1 MSEKKSLIGLVP
13 YQEKDSSVFFGREKE
28 VENLLQIIQKN
39 KLITLTGPSG
49 SGKSSLINAGLLP
62 RLRKGFLGQ
71 SGKEWSICKFR
82 PGVSPIDNMIGAL
95 TTSGVFNKDRR
106 SNTEDFLNYKKII
119 EEDRALSLSKIYTN
133 SEIYNNQNLLIIVD
147 QLEDLFLFDSFES
160 SKPGEDQLLFEII
173 SRTARMK
180 ETSIYFLICLQT
192 EHISGLSAFS
202 SIQELFNKS
211 QYAIPNFGAE
221 GLKKNIRKNFTERGI
236 GFDSDAYQA
245 LLDPLT
251 TDLSILPNIQ
261 FLLYRLYCEETDLK
275 SITIQ
280 TLEKL
285 GGVKNVISNKLEEI
299 YGSLS
304 DADQENFSKIFRA
317 TMNFE
322 NPNTNFYA
330 NDFENIVEVSGV
342 EKEDAN
348 RLILHFQSHFGSF
361 FDIMEE
367 KISGI
372 ESKKN
377 TRFLLTHILSF
388 KYQNNIHWQ
397 REQAWKKHEK
407 AMLLSY
413 IDYANLSNKHA
424 VGDIGLMSS
433 PELDVAIQWKED
445 AGHDENWAKKYAF
458 NYSKTIEYINKSQ
471 ITFNRNRERE
481 EYKIKRKK
489 RITKVVISII
499 SVLTVVAIIMAI
511 GAIINK
517 AKAEKNFE
525 EANMAK
531 ELAEKKSIEAENER
545 VKASESEQIALE
557 EKKLADS
564 ARVMAQISLR
574 KARIAQRKA
583 VESAKEAE
591 AQKKLAEASEK
602 VATEKQEEAL
612 IQQEK
617 ANIAKDQAEK
627 LRQIALLETEF
638 YPLMLQLER
647 LVEDNSF
654 QTSKNLII
662 ATIEEALVKYYQY
675 KDLITE
681 TNSGKIVTE
690 GLFGLL
696 QTALRVL
703 ENKNTY
709 SETSMLIKKI
719 NPNASIRSVS
729 TYKNN
734 IIALGGDDQYLYVLN
749 GATKAE
755 IPRIKINGRIRKVEI
770 VNDKIIY
777 VGTFEGDVYQID
789 LNSRNARD
797 QKRRIHQSDTPIK
810 ELFYN
815 ANRNQFFIVASKKVF
830 RFENGISTIISENN
844 ELTASTFLPKIN
856 ALLLASDQGLI
867 SNTGEKNNLI
877 PLREIDFTSEKIT
890 ALSLA
895 GDRLFV
901 GTSLGQIYVYNVNLL
916 TRDRVSLSFID
927 KIILHR
933 SEITKL
939 FFDQTNNNLYSASF
953 DNQVL
958 KYNIDLDTVGNITT
972 SAISFIG
979 HEKWV
984 WDINLIKNADGDDL
998 IITADEN
1005 GNLLSW
1011 FDTSEKL
1018 VAKVENLIKLKK
1030 QEK

>member
-1 MSEKKSLIGLVP
+1 
-13 YQEKDSSVFFGREKE
+13 
-28 VENLLQIIQKN
+28 
-39 KLITLTGPSG
+39 
-49 SGKSSLINAGLLP
+49 
-62 RLRKGFLGQ
+62 
-71 SGKEWSICKFR
+71 
-82 PGVSPIDNMIGAL
+82 MIGAL

-147 QLEDLFLFDSFES
+147 QLEDLFLFNTFES

-192 EHISGLSAFS
+192 EYISGLSAFS

-299 YGSLS
+299 YCSLS
-304 DADQENFSKIFRA
+304 DADQKKISKIIRA

-348 RLILHFQSHFGSF
+348 RLILHFQNHFGSF
-361 FDIMEE
+361 FDIMEK

-445 AGHDENWAKKYAF
+445 VGHDKNWAKKYAF

-531 ELAEKKSIEAENER
+531 ELAEKKSIEA
-545 VKASESEQIALE
+545 
-557 EKKLADS
+557 
-564 ARVMAQISLR
+564 
-574 KARIAQRKA
+574 
-583 VESAKEAE
+583 
-591 AQKKLAEASEK
+591 
-602 VATEKQEEAL
+602 
-612 IQQEK
+612 
-617 ANIAKDQAEK
+617 
-627 LRQIALLETEF
+627 
-638 YPLMLQLER
+638 
-647 LVEDNSF
+647 
-654 QTSKNLII
+654 
-662 ATIEEALVKYYQY
+662 
-675 KDLITE
+675 
-681 TNSGKIVTE
+681 
-690 GLFGLL
+690 
-696 QTALRVL
+696 
-703 ENKNTY
+703 
-709 SETSMLIKKI
+709 
-719 NPNASIRSVS
+719 
-729 TYKNN
+729 
-734 IIALGGDDQYLYVLN
+734 
-749 GATKAE
+749 
-755 IPRIKINGRIRKVEI
+755 
-770 VNDKIIY
+770 
-777 VGTFEGDVYQID
+777 
-789 LNSRNARD
+789 
-797 QKRRIHQSDTPIK
+797 
-810 ELFYN
+810 
-815 ANRNQFFIVASKKVF
+815 
-830 RFENGISTIISENN
+830 
-844 ELTASTFLPKIN
+844 
-856 ALLLASDQGLI
+856 
-867 SNTGEKNNLI
+867 
-877 PLREIDFTSEKIT
+877 
-890 ALSLA
+890 
-895 GDRLFV
+895 
-901 GTSLGQIYVYNVNLL
+901 
-916 TRDRVSLSFID
+916 
-927 KIILHR
+927 
-933 SEITKL
+933 
-939 FFDQTNNNLYSASF
+939 
-953 DNQVL
+953 
-958 KYNIDLDTVGNITT
+958 
-972 SAISFIG
+972 
-979 HEKWV
+979 
-984 WDINLIKNADGDDL
+984 
-998 IITADEN
+998 
-1005 GNLLSW
+1005 
-1011 FDTSEKL
+1011 
-1018 VAKVENLIKLKK
+1018 
-1030 QEK
+1030 